1 MPFSKKQLIPAGF
14 IVLLIS
20 LWATVARFAW
30 VDPII
35 LPSPAKVLSAF
46 PTLFTH
52 EGFARDLLRTL
63 GRVGV
68 ALAVAATVG
77 IPLGLYFGYRRSV
90 YQVFETPLHWL
101 RSVPASALFPL
112 FLIVVGVGE
121 KAVIALAA
129 YPSLLVIVV
138 NTVGGAALAN
148 KRRVHQAQTLG
159 LGTFAML
166 SEVLLYEALP
176 HIFNGIR
183 IASSYALV
191 LVVAV
196 EMFIGV
202 GDSGLGR
209 KIYDYQA
216 AYRIPET
223 YAAIITAGVVGVS
236 LNWIITLLER
246 RFLRWL
252 PDAHEE
258 P

>member
-1 MPFSKKQLIPAGF
+1 MPFSKSQLYSVAF
-14 IVLLIS
+14 LALLLCS
-20 LWATVARFAW
+20 WAVVAHFAW

-35 LPSPAKVLSAF
+35 LPKPTKVLAAF
-46 PTLFTH
+46 PTIFGKESFAHDLF
-52 EGFARDLLRTL
+52 RTL
-63 GRVGV
+63 GRVGI
-68 ALAVAATVG
+68 ALAIAACVG
-77 IPLGLYFGYRRSV
+77 IPMGLYFGYRRAA
-90 YQVFETPLHWL
+90 YQVVETPLHWL

-121 KAVIALAA
+121 KAIIALAA
-129 YPSLLVIVV
+129 YPSLLVILV

-148 KRRVHQAQTLG
+148 KRRMHQARTLS
-159 LGTFAML
+159 LGTFAMI
-166 SEVLLYEALP
+166 SEVLFYEALP

-183 IASSYALV
+183 IAASYALV

-202 GDSGLGR
+202 GNAGLGR

-223 YAAIITAGVVGVS
+223 YAAIITAGIVGVS
-236 LNWIITLLER
+236 LNWVITLFEK

-252 PDAHEE
+252 PDAHEQ